1 MKRKLILVPV
11 LALSA
16 LGTVGLASGPASATT
31 KAPTTTAQDPWPG
44 HHNHYDHEEENS
56 CNGLLNVIL
65 LANC

>member
-16 LGTVGLASGPASATT
+16 LGTVGLASGPASAATT

-44 HHNHYDHEEENS
+44 HHNHYEHESS
-56 CNGLLNVIL
+56 CNGLLNIIL